1 MATDSVKLAGRRV
14 QIAGSANKAT
24 NAEVIRYGHRLVAQV
39 VRGVLVEGGGLV
51 LAVGREPR
59 ADDGDE
65 SLPSLVFDWTA
76 LEAAASV
83 LRDGAAR
90 WPRAAGL
97 PVVVVASEKAE
108 AEIPE
113 GRRALWSE
121 LLASGFV
128 QLECIMPGSRAAAL
142 IRQRQAA
149 FGEVLLTLGGGTGVE
164 HLADLYLHERR
175 TVIPLDLPLGPS
187 RGDGTG
193 GSERLAQ
200 KSRAEPGRFVRMQ
213 RGFGD
218 RANAELAGLATRQ
231 GAEPD
236 ADVARRI
243 VGLLG
248 MLAPP
253 TAFYVRLLNKKH
265 ETFPRVEKFFREVVD
280 PVVVGA
286 GLQRIEMGTDETE
299 HGFINVGIFDSLH
312 FARVAIVDLTGSRL
326 NCFIELGYAFGRA
339 TRVIVTAEDGT
350 QLPFDTDAIPC
361 HFWKPALRAE
371 ARQEELK
378 TFWKNNVDRPPLV
391 RPGVG

>member
-1 MATDSVKLAGRRV
+1 L
-14 QIAGSANKAT
+14 
-24 NAEVIRYGHRLVAQV
+24 
-39 VRGVLVEGGGLV
+39 
-51 LAVGREPR
+51 
-59 ADDGDE
+59 E
-65 SLPSLVFDWTA
+65 SKSISD
-76 LEAAASV
+76 
-83 LRDGAAR
+83 R
-90 WPRAAGL
+90 
-97 PVVVVASEKAE
+97 
-108 AEIPE
+108 
-113 GRRALWSE
+113 
-121 LLASGFV
+121 LLASGSV
-128 QLECIMPGSRAAAL
+128 QLESIMPGSRAAAL

-175 TVIPLDLPLGPS
+175 TVIPLDLPLGAS

-200 KSRAEPGRFVRMQ
+200 ESRAEPGRFVRMR

-218 RANAELAGLATRQ
+218 RANAELAGLATRK

-236 ADVARRI
+236 TDVARRI
-243 VGLLG
+243 MGLLG

-265 ETFPRVEKFFREVVD
+265 ETFPRVEKFFREIVD
-280 PVVVGA
+280 PVVADA

-312 FARVAIVDLTGSRL
+312 FARVAIVDMTGSRP

-339 TRVIVTAEDGT
+339 TRVILTAEDGT

-361 HFWKPALRAE
+361 HFWKPALGAE

-378 TFWKNNVDRPPLV
+378 TFWKNNVYRPPLV

>member
-1 MATDSVKLAGRRV
+1 MATDSAKLAGIRI

-39 VRGVLVEGGGLV
+39 VRGVLVGGGGLV

-59 ADDGDE
+59 ANDSDE

-76 LEAAASV
+76 LEAAAAV
-83 LRDGAAR
+83 LCDGAAR

-97 PVVVVASEKAE
+97 PVVVVTSEKAE
-108 AEIPE
+108 AEIPK
-113 GRRALWSE
+113 GRRALWNE
-121 LLASGFV
+121 LLGSGSV
-128 QLECIMPGSRAAAL
+128 QLESIMPGSRAAAL

-164 HLADLYLHERR
+164 HLADLYLCERR
-175 TVIPLDLPLGPS
+175 TVLPLDLPLGPS

-193 GSERLAQ
+193 GSERLARE
-200 KSRAEPGRFVRMQ
+200 SRAESSRFVRMQ
-213 RGFGD
+213 RGFEH
-218 RANAELAGLATRQ
+218 RANAELAGLSTRK

-236 ADVARRI
+236 TDVARRI
-243 VGLLG
+243 IGLLG

-265 ETFPRVEKFFREVVD
+265 GSFPQVEKFFREVVD
-280 PVVVGA
+280 PVVADA
-286 GLQRIEMGTDETE
+286 GLQRIEMGTDKTE

-339 TRVIVTAEDGT
+339 TRVIVTAEEGT

-361 HFWKPALRAE
+361 HFWKPALGAE

-378 TFWKNNVDRPPLV
+378 TFWKNNIDRPPLV
-391 RPGVG
+391 RLGVD

>member
-1 MATDSVKLAGRRV
+1 MKLAGRRV
-14 QIAGSANKAT
+14 QITGSANRAT
-24 NAEVIRYGHRLVAQV
+24 NTEIIRYGHRLVDQV
-39 VRGVLVEGGGLV
+39 VRSVLAEGGGLV

-59 ADDGDE
+59 ADDGTE

-76 LEAAASV
+76 LEAAASA
-83 LRDGAAR
+83 LRDGSTR

-97 PVVVVASEKAE
+97 PVVVVASGKAE

-113 GRRALWSE
+113 GRRGLWSE

-128 QLECIMPGSRAAAL
+128 QLESVMSGSRAAAF
-142 IRQRQAA
+142 IRQQQAV

-164 HLADLYLHERR
+164 HLADLYLRERKS
-175 TVIPLDLPLGPS
+175 VIPLDLPLGAS
-187 RGDGTG
+187 RSDGTG

-200 KSRAEPGRFVRMQ
+200 ESRADPSRFVRMRQ
-213 RGFGD
+213 EFRD
-218 RANAELAGLATRQ
+218 RANAELAGLATRK

-236 ADVARRI
+236 KEVARRI

-265 ETFPRVEKFFREVVD
+265 EIFPRVEEFFREVVD
-280 PVVVGA
+280 PVVADA
-286 GLQRIEMGTDETE
+286 GLHRTEMGSDETE

-312 FARVAIVDLTGSRL
+312 FARVAIVDLTGSRS
-326 NCFIELGYAFGRA
+326 NCLIELGYALGRA
-339 TRVIVTAEDGT
+339 TRVILTAEEGT
-350 QLPFDTDAIPC
+350 RLPFDTDAIPC
-361 HFWKPALRAE
+361 HFWKPALGTD

-378 TFWKNNVDRPPLV
+378 RFWKNNVDRPPVV
-391 RPGVG
+391 RRGVSSE

>member
-1 MATDSVKLAGRRV
+1 MATDSVRLAGRRV
-14 QIAGSANKAT
+14 QVAGSADKAT
-24 NAEVIRYGHRLVAQV
+24 NAEIIRYAHRVVVQV

-59 ADDGDE
+59 ADDGAKG
-65 SLPSLVFDWTA
+65 LPSLVFDWTA

-97 PVVVVASEKAE
+97 PVVVVASGKAE

-113 GRRALWSE
+113 GRRVLWNE
-121 LLASGFV
+121 LLNGGAV
-128 QLECIMPGSRAAAL
+128 QLESIMPGSRAAAL

-164 HLADLYLHERR
+164 HLADLYLRDR
-175 TVIPLDLPLGPS
+175 KTVIPLDLPLGAS

-200 KSRAEPGRFVRMQ
+200 ESRAEPGRFVRMQ
-213 RGFGD
+213 REFEG
-218 RANAELAGLATRQ
+218 RANAELAALATRK

-236 ADVARRI
+236 TEVARRI
-243 VGLLG
+243 VSLLG

-253 TAFYVRLLNKKH
+253 TTFYVRLLTKKH
-265 ETFPRVEKFFREVVD
+265 ESFLRVEKFFREVVD
-280 PVVVGA
+280 PVVADA
-286 GLQRIEMGTDETE
+286 GLLRIEMGTDKTA

-312 FARVAIVDLTGSRL
+312 FARVAIVDLTGSRP
-326 NCFIELGYAFGRA
+326 NCFIELGYALGRA
-339 TRVIVTAEDGT
+339 TKVIVTAEDGT
-350 QLPFDTDAIPC
+350 QLPFDADAIPC
-361 HFWKPALRAE
+361 HFWKPASSAE
-371 ARQEELK
+371 ARQKEFK
-378 TFWKNNVDRPPLV
+378 AFWKSNVDRPPLV
-391 RPGVG
+391 PPWVG